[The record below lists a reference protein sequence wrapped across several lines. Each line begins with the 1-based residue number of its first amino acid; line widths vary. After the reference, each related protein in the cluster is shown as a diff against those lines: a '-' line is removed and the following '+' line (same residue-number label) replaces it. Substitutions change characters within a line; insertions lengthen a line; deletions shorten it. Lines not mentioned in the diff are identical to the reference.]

1 MIFFF
6 SFHSERFQKDAT
18 KRDAT
23 QTKANFHEFQNE
35 LIWKLD
41 QFIADEHYGNDLF
54 KHNFESIMMDHCE
67 KHTSIRDP
75 GIKYVKLTTRL
86 IELLLDYR
94 DTKISNDSKMN
105 LMSCT
110 VNLINFY
117 NPDNIHGDLA
127 ANILELYVK
136 YLRELSELHQKSQ
149 HHAEAGF
156 TILKFASPL
165 LQWSDQPL
173 EFRYTKTCP

>member
-1 MIFFF
+1 MVGDFLKMALIPEQELQKHIIPIFFDMIQCEF
-6 SFHSERFQKDAT
+6 YSERFQKDAT

-86 IELLLDYR
+86 IELLLDY
-94 DTKISNDSKMN
+94 
-105 LMSCT
+105 
-110 VNLINFY
+110 
-117 NPDNIHGDLA
+117 
-127 ANILELYVK
+127 
-136 YLRELSELHQKSQ
+136 
-149 HHAEAGF
+149 
-156 TILKFASPL
+156 
-165 LQWSDQPL
+165 
-173 EFRYTKTCP
+173 

>member
-1 MIFFF
+1 
-6 SFHSERFQKDAT
+6 
-18 KRDAT
+18 
-23 QTKANFHEFQNE
+23 
-35 LIWKLD
+35 
-41 QFIADEHYGNDLF
+41 
-54 KHNFESIMMDHCE
+54 MMDHCE

-75 GIKYVKLTTRL
+75 GIKYVKLTSRL

-110 VNLINFY
+110 DNLINFY
-117 NPDNIHGDLA
+117 NPDTCPDLA
-127 ANILELYVK
+127 DNILELYVK

-149 HHAEAGF
+149 HLAEAGF

-165 LQWSDQPL
+165 LQWSDNPL
-173 EFRYTKTCP
+173 EFR